1 VLSLWNT
8 VSPYQ
13 VQLWSLATVLFATT
27 VNRFARLRPRIY
39 YSIHHSSSILVNEP
53 RLDAKG
59 SILSPNQI
67 VHMASIVVENGGI
80 STAKALEIAFAFKP
94 KIMNVSP
101 RRAYSESTSPLGGHS
116 IKFDSIAPSEQ
127 TKIDIMSIN
136 EDLPILTAVRSDE
149 CQGKYIMMAP
159 QRIWPSWFT
168 RSIGVVLLIGAISS
182 VYLLIRLIQTI
193 AY

>member
-1 VLSLWNT
+1 MVSIWNV

-13 VQLWSLATVLFATT
+13 VQLWSLATVLFAAT
-27 VNRFARLRPRIY
+27 VNRITRLRPRIY

-53 RLDAKG
+53 RLDG
-59 SILSPNQI
+59 DGNVISPNQI

-80 STAKALEIAFAFKP
+80 ATAKSLEIAFAFKP
-94 KIMNVSP
+94 RIMNVSP
-101 RRAYSESTSPLGGHS
+101 RRGYSESASPLGSHS
-116 IKFDSIAPSEQ
+116 IKFDSLAPREQ

-136 EDLPILTAVRSDE
+136 EDLPMLTAVRSDE
-149 CQGKYIMMAP
+149 CQGKHILMAP
-159 QRIWPSWFT
+159 QRIWPSWFI
-168 RSIGVVLLIGAISS
+168 RCIGTVMLIGAISS